1 MGRGTRDR
9 FTRLSERKRAVRAA
23 RKLAPSDGSPDG
35 LVSNVAAYRGR
46 PIVMMPM
53 PLPAEAPSGMWVST
67 EANDYLIY
75 PAETTPTRRTAV
87 ICHEVGHMLMGHDPG
102 LVDESPSS
110 LLSALAPDLMP
121 GHAARV
127 LARHGYNN
135 AQESDAEYLATV
147 LVTLLARAKHDEGWS
162 RPGSISARLR

>member
-23 RKLAPSDGSPDG
+23 RKLAPRDGNPDE
-35 LVSNVAAYRGR
+35 LVSNVAAHRGR

-67 EANDYLIY
+67 ETNDYLIY

-102 LVDESPSS
+102 LVGESPSS
-110 LLSALAPDLMP
+110 LLSALAPILI
-121 GHAARV
+121 
-127 LARHGYNN
+127 
-135 AQESDAEYLATV
+135 T
-147 LVTLLARAKHDEGWS
+147 
-162 RPGSISARLR
+162 

>member
-23 RKLAPSDGSPDG
+23 RKLAPRDGNPDE
-35 LVSNVAAYRGR
+35 LVSNVAAHRGR

-67 EANDYLIY
+67 ETSDYLIY
-75 PAETTPTRRTAV
+75 PAETTLTRRTAV
-87 ICHEVGHMLMGHDPG
+87 ICH
-102 LVDESPSS
+102 
-110 LLSALAPDLMP
+110 
-121 GHAARV
+121 
-127 LARHGYNN
+127 
-135 AQESDAEYLATV
+135 AEYLATV

>member
-23 RKLAPSDGSPDG
+23 RKLAPRDGNPDE
-35 LVSNVAAYRGR
+35 LVSNV
-46 PIVMMPM
+46 
-53 PLPAEAPSGMWVST
+53 ST
-67 EANDYLIY
+67 ENSDYLIY
-75 PAETTPTRRTAV
+75 PAETTLTRRTAV